1 MEDFRQENNR
11 IQAGFALN
19 AGKLLTQY
27 SAYSESLGPKERY
40 DATLTVCML
49 QALLT
54 NCWQLIEAMKQN
66 QKPLWLETVTDVP
79 GLFGIR
85 RSYVKENT
93 FSLDHTLTYSEF
105 VEHLRNALSHPTH
118 PEKSPNLP
126 STGYTTLPDKTGIIC
141 RFRLIDSPWIDR
153 GKMQSGYTGNE
164 DKVNKAAER
173 FRKKQNYPCGTLDVR
188 KNTSGGYEI
197 FRENKPYIPIF
208 EAEIPLDALKTLAME
223 LANYLAQPTR
233 EDWDGKSITRLV
245 A

>member
-1 MEDFRQENNR
+1 
-11 IQAGFALN
+11 
-19 AGKLLTQY
+19 
-27 SAYSESLGPKERY
+27 
-40 DATLTVCML
+40 
-49 QALLT
+49 
-54 NCWQLIEAMKQN
+54 
-66 QKPLWLETVTDVP
+66 
-79 GLFGIR
+79 
-85 RSYVKENT
+85 
-93 FSLDHTLTYSEF
+93 
-105 VEHLRNALSHPTH
+105 
-118 PEKSPNLP
+118 
-126 STGYTTLPDKTGIIC
+126 
-141 RFRLIDSPWIDR
+141 
-153 GKMQSGYTGNE
+153 MQSGYTGNE